1 MVYSL
6 FDVFLSIVALVFA
19 TLFFVYFSKYKKSI
33 NKIDYLLRAAQN
45 GDFSF
50 NFSEKRGSSL
60 DRFYHR
66 SLNLIRDLLIE
77 ERDKIAFQE
86 HYYSIILDKLD
97 TGVLTINLKGEILL
111 SNIAARTLLNSNVL
125 THSLQL
131 KRVSSELYRRVEG
144 VDTGEPIL
152 LTLDSN
158 MSRCIS
164 VRSVV
169 CDIKGDKYKIVSI
182 RDIEKEMDYS
192 QQRSWS
198 KLTYVMTHEVMN
210 LITPIVSISDT
221 LLKSVLEL
229 QEGNLNI
236 AEHIKDGIG
245 AINSTSKDL
254 LKFVASYR
262 ELSSIPA
269 PVISE
274 VSLISLLDEIISVK
288 KPNLNHHNV
297 MLFVEKPECDLVINI
312 DKAQLLRVIFNIINN
327 ALQSILEI
335 KDSLNEAYVKVF
347 PKVEGGHLV
356 IDIQNNGAQI
366 PKEIKEHIF
375 VPFFT
380 SKEGGSGIGLSIS
393 KQIMLLHGGALKLKS
408 TDHNSTTFS
417 IEIPL

>member
-1 MVYSL
+1 MEYSL
-6 FDVFLSIVALVFA
+6 SDVFLSIVALVFA
-19 TLFFVYFSKYKKSI
+19 ILFCIYFSKYKKSI

-86 HYYSIILDKLD
+86 QYYSIILDKLD

-111 SNIAARTLLNSNVL
+111 SNLAARTLLNSNVL

-131 KRVSSELYRRVEG
+131 KRVSSELYSRVEG

-152 LTLDSN
+152 LTLESN

-169 CDIKGDKYKIVSI
+169 CDIKGEKYKIVSI
-182 RDIEKEMDYS
+182 RDIEKEMDHS

-198 KLTYVMTHEVMN
+198 KLTHVMTHEVMN

-221 LLKSVLEL
+221 LLKSVVDLH
-229 QEGNLNI
+229 GSKINI
-236 AEHIKDGIG
+236 ADNLKDGIG

-254 LKFVASYR
+254 LKFVNSYR

-269 PVISE
+269 PVVSG

-288 KPNLNHHNV
+288 KPNFLHYNV
-297 MLFVEKPECDLVINI
+297 MLLVDKPESDLVINI
-312 DKAQLLRVIFNIINN
+312 DRAQLLRVIFNIINN

-335 KDSLNEAYVKVF
+335 KESLKEAYVKVYT
-347 PKVEGGHLV
+347 KVEYGQLI
-356 IDIQNNGAQI
+356 IDIQNNGTQI